1 MSGQAARGGFPFTAV
16 VGMDELRLAL
26 VLNAVSPAVGG
37 VLVRGEKGTAKSTM
51 VRALAAVLPDVDV
64 VAGCRFSCD
73 PADPD
78 PDCPDG
84 PHEVARG
91 EAARGEAGSAARTRA
106 ARLVELPVG
115 ASEDRL
121 LGALD
126 IERALTEGVKAYE
139 PGLLAA
145 AHRGV
150 LYVDE
155 VNLLHDHLVDLLLDA
170 AALGVSYVE
179 RDGVSVRHAARFL
192 LVGTMNPEEGEL
204 RPQLLDRFGL
214 TVEAAAP
221 RDPGPRAEVVR
232 RRLDYDA
239 DPGGFAARWRAE
251 ESGLAGRIAAARRL
265 LPRMV
270 LPDSA
275 LRQVASVCAAFGV
288 DGLRADLVTARAAMA
303 HAAWEGRTVVGADD
317 IRAAARLA
325 LPHRRRRQ
333 PFDAPQLDEQQLEDA
348 LAAGA
353 SGDDEPDPGGPGPG
367 RPDSGGPDAE
377 GPDSGGADP
386 DGPDPGGPDFGGAD
400 LGGPDSGGGRP
411 ADPAITNHPSDNT
424 SRDDP
429 GSNDGPPS
437 QAGGPG
443 DSGTGP
449 AAQGGPAAEP
459 AAPEATF
466 RVRRLEVPGIGA
478 GAAGRRSRARGQAGR
493 VTGSRRPPGPVRQ
506 VHLTATLTAAA
517 PYQVQRGR
525 TGPGGLRL
533 RHEDL
538 RETRREGREGN
549 LVLFLVDASGSMAA
563 RARMGAVKGAVLSL
577 LLDAYQR
584 RDKVGMITFSGSAAR
599 VLLPP
604 TSSVE
609 AAAARLADLPTGGR
623 TPLAA
628 GLLRAH
634 EVLRT
639 ERLRDPDRRPLLV
652 VVTDGRATS
661 AATSRPATTHPAAT
675 STATTS
681 NTTPISSVSP
691 ATPTV
696 TSGSTSRIADP
707 VAVAH
712 QAAGLLAATGV
723 TSVVVDC
730 ESGAIRLG
738 LAAGLARALDGTLLQ
753 LDELAAGPLAE
764 SVRAFTFPPHPGP
777 HHEEVA

>member
-1 MSGQAARGGFPFTAV
+1 MSGQPARGGFPFTAV

-84 PHEVARG
+84 PHEV
-91 EAARGEAGSAARTRA
+91 ARGEAGSAARTRA

-239 DPGGFAARWRAE
+239 DPAGFAARWGAE

-265 LPRMV
+265 LPRVV

-377 GPDSGGADP
+377 GPDSGGGDP
-386 DGPDPGGPDFGGAD
+386 E
-400 LGGPDSGGGRP
+400 GPDSGWAGPGRRGPGRP
-411 ADPAITNHPSDNT
+411 
-424 SRDDP
+424 
-429 GSNDGPPS
+429 
-437 QAGGPG
+437 
-443 DSGTGP
+443 
-449 AAQGGPAAEP
+449 
-459 AAPEATF
+459 
-466 RVRRLEVPGIGA
+466 
-478 GAAGRRSRARGQAGR
+478 
-493 VTGSRRPPGPVRQ
+493 
-506 VHLTATLTAAA
+506 
-517 PYQVQRGR
+517 
-525 TGPGGLRL
+525 GLR
-533 RHEDL
+533 
-538 RETRREGREGN
+538 RR
-549 LVLFLVDASGSMAA
+549 AA
-563 RARMGAVKGAVLSL
+563 
-577 LLDAYQR
+577 
-584 RDKVGMITFSGSAAR
+584 
-599 VLLPP
+599 
-604 TSSVE
+604 
-609 AAAARLADLPTGGR
+609 
-623 TPLAA
+623 
-628 GLLRAH
+628 
-634 EVLRT
+634 
-639 ERLRDPDRRPLLV
+639 
-652 VVTDGRATS
+652 
-661 AATSRPATTHPAAT
+661 SRPRHSQP
-675 STATTS
+675 
-681 NTTPISSVSP
+681 PLRQHQ
-691 ATPTV
+691 
-696 TSGSTSRIADP
+696 SR
-707 VAVAH
+707 
-712 QAAGLLAATGV
+712 
-723 TSVVVDC
+723 
-730 ESGAIRLG
+730 
-738 LAAGLARALDGTLLQ
+738 
-753 LDELAAGPLAE
+753 
-764 SVRAFTFPPHPGP
+764 
-777 HHEEVA
+777 